1 MTDAPAIDVPEEP
14 RSFHYDGTV
23 PPGEKRHFRYEI
35 SETYL
40 GDPVEVPVTV
50 INGTEP
56 GPRLCL
62 TAAVHGDELNGV
74 KVCQEVAKR
83 YSPSEI
89 HGTLVV
95 LHVVNVPA
103 YQAQQRYI
111 PIYDQDLNRSF
122 PGREG
127 GNTASRMAHE
137 VFERFV
143 NPCDLCLDFHTSTRN
158 RTTMYHAR
166 ANVSDPTVE
175 RLTRAFGA
183 NLVLSGAGDSGSL
196 RAAATA
202 AGTPTVTV
210 EMGKAHRFQP
220 VLIEKALEGVES
232 VLGEYDFL
240 PGGTVLNPG
249 WRRVIGDDTE
259 KSWLRADTGGLVE
272 MQWGPYPLVRGG
284 ETICTVTDH
293 FSHEEHAVEA
303 PFTGLLV
310 GVLENPVALP
320 GHPLCHLAAI
330 DEMTHEEIEAEIER
344 GEFDGYRVNGGRWQA
359 GEEA

>member
-111 PIYDQDLNRSF
+111 PIYDQDLKRSF
-122 PGREG
+122 PRQEG

-137 VFERFV
+137 VFERLLK
-143 NPCDLCLDFHTSTRN
+143 PCDLCLDFHTSTRN

-175 RLTRAFGA
+175 RLTRALGA
-183 NLVLSGAGDSGSL
+183 NLVLSVAGDSGSL

-210 EMGKAHRFQP
+210 EMRKAHRFQP
-220 VLIEKALEGVES
+220 VLIEKALVGVEPVS
-232 VLGEYDFL
+232 
-240 PGGTVLNPG
+240 
-249 WRRVIGDDTE
+249 WRTQLRFPAIRCVTSRQSMRRLTRQSRR
-259 KSWLRADTGGLVE
+259 KSNAASSMATGSTAD
-272 MQWGPYPLVRGG
+272 
-284 ETICTVTDH
+284 
-293 FSHEEHAVEA
+293 
-303 PFTGLLV
+303 
-310 GVLENPVALP
+310 
-320 GHPLCHLAAI
+320 
-330 DEMTHEEIEAEIER
+330 
-344 GEFDGYRVNGGRWQA
+344 GGRRARRPDYSPKVGSSWNSKRAPPASLSVTVACQPCA
-359 GEEA
+359 SAMVSTIASPKPVPPWVE